1 MIGGQKETLHLQAL
15 CTLGDCV
22 RRTPRMQSAAQM
34 MPMAQTICNT
44 MRWQT
49 GTLSHHTYSHI
60 RCLESWCFRPSTVQ
74 SLGIFW
80 QLANM
85 LCDSTKKN
93 RWNPMEPIQQN
104 ISSNEGYCKATWA
117 ILCFFMTAWN
127 HFWTSTALSSWP
139 RKCMLH
145 PWAPWH
151 LQARRMASANKAPG
165 QTVLNVQGLCLVSL
179 SILLNGQ

>member
-117 ILCFFMTAWN
+117 I
-127 HFWTSTALSSWP
+127 SSYMSFAFSW
-139 RKCMLH
+139 LH
-145 PWAPWH
+145 ETIFGH
-151 LQARRMASANKAPG
+151 LQHWAHDQENVCCIHELRGICRHEEWHQ
-165 QTVLNVQGLCLVSL
+165 QTKHLAKL
-179 SILLNGQ
+179 S

>member
-85 LCDSTKKN
+85 LCDSTKKTGGTLWNQFN
-93 RWNPMEPIQQN
+93 R
-104 ISSNEGYCKATWA
+104 
-117 ILCFFMTAWN
+117 
-127 HFWTSTALSSWP
+127 TSVRMKDIVRPHGRSFAFSW
-139 RKCMLH
+139 LH
-145 PWAPWH
+145 ETIFGH
-151 LQARRMASANKAPG
+151 LQHWAHDQENVCCIHELRGICRHEEWHQ
-165 QTVLNVQGLCLVSL
+165 QTKHLAKL
-179 SILLNGQ
+179 S